1 MKMSTEIIMTE
12 HAIKRAKERLK
23 IPADTAPRWAENKL
37 KGKDAT
43 RMTGKNTYEY
53 EVDGV
58 TFVVTHNNNK
68 AIVRT
73 CYKTIDDPLKQ
84 KVARF
89 LDKELSK
96 AKRAY
101 NKVNKELLYT
111 TALLYSQISEETAK
125 LARKLRSL
133 RELKIR
139 VQFRKL
145 VGVCKNYMPNWKR
158 CRLNAMK
165 PKKNLKSCAR
175 KQIN

>member
-53 EVDGV
+53 EVGSV

-89 LDKELSK
+89 LDKEFNK

-101 NKVNKELLYT
+101 NKVNKELLNT
-111 TALLYSQISEETAK
+111 TALLYSQISDETAK
-125 LARKLRSL
+125 LARTKNPLAVSKISESLQKLHTELEKVQTKRNEAEK
-133 RELKIR
+133 ELKIMR
-139 VQFRKL
+139 TQADKL
-145 VGVCKNYMPNWKR
+145 
-158 CRLNAMK
+158 
-165 PKKNLKSCAR
+165 
-175 KQIN
+175 IDI

>member
-23 IPADTAPRWAENKL
+23 VPADTASRWAENRL
-37 KGKDAT
+37 KGKNAT
-43 RMTGKNTYEY
+43 RMTGKDTYEY
-53 EVDGV
+53 EVGSV

-89 LDKELSK
+89 LDKEFNK

-101 NKVNKELLYT
+101 NKVNKELLNT
-111 TALLYSQISEETAK
+111 TALLYSQISDETAK
-125 LARKLRSL
+125 LARTKNPLAVSKISESLQKLHTELEKVQTKRNEAEK
-133 RELKIR
+133 ELKIMR
-139 VQFRKL
+139 TQADKL
-145 VGVCKNYMPNWKR
+145 
-158 CRLNAMK
+158 
-165 PKKNLKSCAR
+165 
-175 KQIN
+175 IDI

>member
-1 MKMSTEIIMTE
+1 MKMSTKIIMTE

-23 IPADTAPRWAENKL
+23 IPVGTAPRWAENKL

-43 RMTGKNTYEY
+43 RMTGKNTFEY
-53 EVDGV
+53 EVGSV

-101 NKVNKELLYT
+101 NKVNKELLNT

-125 LARKLRSL
+125 LARTKNPRAVSKISESLQKLNTELKKVQTKRNEAEK
-133 RELKIR
+133 ELKIMR
-139 VQFRKL
+139 TQADKL
-145 VGVCKNYMPNWKR
+145 
-158 CRLNAMK
+158 
-165 PKKNLKSCAR
+165 
-175 KQIN
+175 IDI

>member
-37 KGKDAT
+37 KGKNAT
-43 RMTGKNTYEY
+43 RMTGKDTYEY
-53 EVDGV
+53 EVGSV

-89 LDKELSK
+89 LDKEFNK

-101 NKVNKELLYT
+101 NKVNKELLNT
-111 TALLYSQISEETAK
+111 TALLYSQISDETAK
-125 LARKLRSL
+125 LARTKNPLAVSKISESLQKLHTELEKVQTKRNEAEK
-133 RELKIR
+133 ELKIMR
-139 VQFRKL
+139 TQADKL
-145 VGVCKNYMPNWKR
+145 
-158 CRLNAMK
+158 
-165 PKKNLKSCAR
+165 
-175 KQIN
+175 IDI

>member
-53 EVDGV
+53 EVGSI

-89 LDKELSK
+89 LDKELAK
-96 AKRAY
+96 AKQAY
-101 NKVNKELLYT
+101 NKVNKELLRK
-111 TALLYSQISEETAK
+111 TALLYSQISDETAK
-125 LARKLRSL
+125 LARTKNPRAISKISESL
-133 RELKIR
+133 QK
-139 VQFRKL
+139 
-145 VGVCKNYMPNWKR
+145 
-158 CRLNAMK
+158 LNAELSKAQTKRDEAEKEFKIMRTQADK
-165 PKKNLKSCAR
+165 L
-175 KQIN
+175 IDL

>member
-23 IPADTAPRWAENKL
+23 IPADTAPRWAENRL
-37 KGKDAT
+37 KGKNAT
-43 RMTGKNTYEY
+43 RMTGKDTYEY
-53 EVDGV
+53 EVGSV

-89 LDKELSK
+89 LDKEFNK

-101 NKVNKELLYT
+101 NKVNKELLNT
-111 TALLYSQISEETAK
+111 TALLYSQISDETAK
-125 LARKLRSL
+125 LARTKNPLAVSKISESLQKLHTELEKVQTKRNEAEK
-133 RELKIR
+133 ELKIMR
-139 VQFRKL
+139 TQADKL
-145 VGVCKNYMPNWKR
+145 
-158 CRLNAMK
+158 
-165 PKKNLKSCAR
+165 
-175 KQIN
+175 IDI

>member
-1 MKMSTEIIMTE
+1 MKMPTEIIMTE

-37 KGKDAT
+37 KGKNAT
-43 RMTGKNTYEY
+43 RMTGKDTYEY
-53 EVDGV
+53 EVGSV

-89 LDKELSK
+89 LDKEFNK

-101 NKVNKELLYT
+101 NKVNKELLNT
-111 TALLYSQISEETAK
+111 TALLYSQISDETAK
-125 LARKLRSL
+125 LARTKNPLAVSKISESLQKLHTELEKVQTKRNEAEK
-133 RELKIR
+133 ELKIMR
-139 VQFRKL
+139 TQADKL
-145 VGVCKNYMPNWKR
+145 
-158 CRLNAMK
+158 
-165 PKKNLKSCAR
+165 
-175 KQIN
+175 IDI

>member
-23 IPADTAPRWAENKL
+23 VPADTALRWAENKL
-37 KGKDAT
+37 KGKTAT

-53 EVDGV
+53 EVGSI

-89 LDKELSK
+89 LDKELNK
-96 AKRAY
+96 AKQAY
-101 NKVNKELLYT
+101 NKVNKELLRT
-111 TALLYSQISEETAK
+111 TALLYSQISDETAK
-125 LARKLRSL
+125 LARTKNPRAISKIRESLQKLHTELEKVQTKRNEAEK
-133 RELKIR
+133 ELKIMR
-139 VQFRKL
+139 TQADKL
-145 VGVCKNYMPNWKR
+145 ID
-158 CRLNAMK
+158 L
-165 PKKNLKSCAR
+165 
-175 KQIN
+175 